1 MNERVSNMRKSSL
14 AVAASLLIVVSSAN
28 AVPPTNLVGMTA
40 TSYTMSGT
48 NPKGSLSFQ
57 SASNGS
63 FNQSFVDGV
72 NTGDQVA
79 QTGSD
84 SWTLGAFA
92 YDISPVV
99 GYPFPTNIVGVEA
112 NTTSGAFSGSS
123 VISCTYTL
131 VFSGNQQFLGLSN
144 TGSFAGGIN
153 DITATLTSGGTT
165 TNLADSNTIGT
176 VFLPGTYTL
185 ALQGNN
191 YNTSTATLVA
201 LFAGQ
206 ASAVPG
212 TGIAALLGAS
222 IVPRRRRR

>member
-1 MNERVSNMRKSSL
+1 MRKSSL

-28 AVPPTNLVGMTA
+28 AGSTPPQPTNLVGMTV
-40 TSYTMSGT
+40 TSYTMSGSST
-48 NPKGSLSFQ
+48 NRSLTFQ
-57 SASNGS
+57 STSNGS
-63 FNQSFVDGV
+63 FNPSFVNGQ

-112 NTTSGAFSGSS
+112 NTTGGAFSGSS

-131 VFSGNQQFLGLSN
+131 VFSGNQQFLGLSD
-144 TGSFAGGIN
+144 TN
-153 DITATLTSGGTT
+153 DSSSITATLTSGGTT
-165 TNLADSNTIGT
+165 TDLTDSNTTGT
-176 VFLPGTYTL
+176 VFSAGTYTL
-185 ALQGNN
+185 AMQGNG
-191 YNTSTATLVA
+191 YNTTTATLVA
-201 LFAGQ
+201 IFAGQ
-206 ASAVPG
+206 TTAVPG
-212 TGIAALLGAS
+212 TGIAALLGAT

>member
-1 MNERVSNMRKSSL
+1 MRKSSL

-28 AVPPTNLVGMTA
+28 AAPPTNLAGMTV

-48 NPKGSLSFQ
+48 NPKGSLTFQ
-57 SASNGS
+57 STSNGS
-63 FNQSFVDGV
+63 FNPSFVDGV

-79 QTGSD
+79 QTGSN

-99 GYPFPTNIVGVEA
+99 GYPFPTNIVGIEA

-144 TGSFAGGIN
+144 TGSFAGGIA
-153 DITATLTSGGTT
+153 DITATLTLSGGATT
-165 TNLADSNTIGT
+165 DLTNPAVVGT
-176 VFLPGTYTL
+176 VFTAGTYTL

-191 YNTSTATLVA
+191 YNTTTATLVA
-201 LFAGQ
+201 IFAGQ
-206 ASAVPG
+206 TSAVPG
-212 TGIAALLGAS
+212 TGIAALLGAT
-222 IVPRRRRR
+222 IVARRRRR

>member
-1 MNERVSNMRKSSL
+1 MRKSSL

-28 AVPPTNLVGMTA
+28 AAQPTNLVGMTV
-40 TSYTMSGT
+40 TSYTMSGSST
-48 NPKGSLSFQ
+48 NRSLTFQ
-57 SASNGS
+57 STSNGS
-63 FNQSFVDGV
+63 FNPSFVNGGM
-72 NTGDQVA
+72 TGDQVA

-112 NTTSGAFSGSS
+112 NATGGAFSGSS

-144 TGSFAGGIN
+144 TNDFPGG
-153 DITATLTSGGTT
+153 ITATLTSGGTT
-165 TNLADSNTIGT
+165 TNLADSNTIST
-176 VFLPGTYTL
+176 VFTAGTYTL

-191 YNTSTATLVA
+191 YNTTTATLVA
-201 LFAGQ
+201 IFAGQ
-206 ASAVPG
+206 TSAVPG
-212 TGIAALLGAS
+212 TGIAALLGAT
-222 IVPRRRRR
+222 IVARRRRR

>member
-1 MNERVSNMRKSSL
+1 
-14 AVAASLLIVVSSAN
+14 
-28 AVPPTNLVGMTA
+28 
-40 TSYTMSGT
+40 
-48 NPKGSLSFQ
+48 
-57 SASNGS
+57 
-63 FNQSFVDGV
+63 
-72 NTGDQVA
+72 
-79 QTGSD
+79 
-84 SWTLGAFA
+84 
-92 YDISPVV
+92 
-99 GYPFPTNIVGVEA
+99 
-112 NTTSGAFSGSS
+112 

-165 TNLADSNTIGT
+165 TNLADSNTIST

-191 YNTSTATLVA
+191 CNTSTATLVA

-206 ASAVPG
+206 TSAVPG

>member
-1 MNERVSNMRKSSL
+1 MRKSSL

-28 AVPPTNLVGMTA
+28 AAPPTNLAGMTV

-48 NPKGSLSFQ
+48 NPKGSLTFQ
-57 SASNGS
+57 STSNGS
-63 FNQSFVDGV
+63 FNPSFVDGV

-79 QTGSD
+79 QTGSN

-99 GYPFPTNIVGVEA
+99 GYPFPTNIVGIEA

-144 TGSFAGGIN
+144 TGSFAGGIA
-153 DITATLTSGGTT
+153 DITATLTLSGGATT
-165 TNLADSNTIGT
+165 DLTNPAAVGT
-176 VFLPGTYTL
+176 VFTAGTYTL

-191 YNTSTATLVA
+191 YNTTTATLVA
-201 LFAGQ
+201 IFAGQ
-206 ASAVPG
+206 TSAVPG
-212 TGIAALLGAS
+212 TGIAALLGAT

>member
-1 MNERVSNMRKSSL
+1 MRKSSL

-28 AVPPTNLVGMTA
+28 AAPPTNLAGMTV

-48 NPKGSLSFQ
+48 NPKGSLTFQ
-57 SASNGS
+57 STSNGS
-63 FNQSFVDGV
+63 FNPSFVDGV

-144 TGSFAGGIN
+144 TGSFAGGIA
-153 DITATLTSGGTT
+153 DITATLTLSGGATT
-165 TNLADSNTIGT
+165 DLTNPAAVGT
-176 VFLPGTYTL
+176 VFTAGTYTL

-206 ASAVPG
+206 TSSVPG
-212 TGIAALLGAS
+212 TGIAALLGAT

>member
-1 MNERVSNMRKSSL
+1 MRKSSL

-28 AVPPTNLVGMTA
+28 AAPPTNLAGMTV

-48 NPKGSLSFQ
+48 NPKGSLTFQ
-57 SASNGS
+57 STSNGS
-63 FNQSFVDGV
+63 FNPSFVDGV

-79 QTGSD
+79 QTGSN

-99 GYPFPTNIVGVEA
+99 GYPFPTNIVGIEA

-144 TGSFAGGIN
+144 TGSFAGGIA
-153 DITATLTSGGTT
+153 DITATLTLSGGATT
-165 TNLADSNTIGT
+165 DLTNPAAVGT
-176 VFLPGTYTL
+176 VFTAGTYTL

-191 YNTSTATLVA
+191 YNTTTATLVA
-201 LFAGQ
+201 IFAGQ
-206 ASAVPG
+206 TSAVPG
-212 TGIAALLGAS
+212 TGIAALLGAT
-222 IVPRRRRR
+222 IVARRRRR

>member
-1 MNERVSNMRKSSL
+1 MRKSSL

-28 AVPPTNLVGMTA
+28 AAPPTNLVGMTV
-40 TSYTMSGT
+40 TSYTMSGSST
-48 NPKGSLSFQ
+48 NRSLSFQ

-63 FNQSFVDGV
+63 FNSSFVNGV

-99 GYPFPTNIVGVEA
+99 GYPFPTNIVGIEA

-144 TGSFAGGIN
+144 TGSFAGGIA

-165 TNLADSNTIGT
+165 TNLATAATDGSV
-176 VFLPGTYTL
+176 VFPAGTYTL
-185 ALQGNN
+185 ALQGND
-191 YNTSTATLVA
+191 YSTTTATLVA
-201 LFAGQ
+201 IFAGQ

>member
-1 MNERVSNMRKSSL
+1 MRKSSL

-28 AVPPTNLVGMTA
+28 AAPPTNLVGMTA
-40 TSYTMSGT
+40 TSYTMSGSST
-48 NPKGSLSFQ
+48 NRSLTFQ
-57 SASNGS
+57 STSNGS
-63 FNQSFVDGV
+63 FNPSFVNGV

-99 GYPFPTNIVGVEA
+99 GYPFPANIVGIEA

-131 VFSGNQQFLGLSN
+131 VFSGNQTFVGLSN
-144 TGSFAGGIN
+144 TGSFAGGIA

-165 TNLADSNTIGT
+165 TNLATAATDGSV
-176 VFLPGTYTL
+176 VFSAGTYTL

-191 YNTSTATLVA
+191 YNTPAATLVA
-201 LFAGQ
+201 IFAAQ
-206 ASAVPG
+206 TSSVPG
-212 TGIAALLGAS
+212 TGIAALLGAT